1 MFGFGKKQSVSE
13 EQVLNALRAVQE
25 PDLHRDLVSLNM
37 IRDLKISDGTVSFN
51 IMLTTPAC
59 PFKKK
64 MQDDARQAVL
74 TLPGVKQVNIEMP
87 AAMTT
92 DQRIRGQLNIPVKNT
107 IAVASGKG
115 GVGKSTVTVNLAVA
129 LAQEGAKVGL
139 MDADVYGPNDH
150 IMMGVTK
157 QPLYSQDGK
166 IQPVEAYGIKL
177 MSMGFLVEP
186 EQALV
191 WRGPMLHSVV
201 RQFLNDVDWGEL
213 DYLVIDLPPG
223 TGDVQL
229 SLAQAVPLTGAVMV
243 TTPQDVALADVR
255 KGVSAFEKLE
265 VPILGVVEN
274 MSYFICPHCGERTE
288 IFSYGGGRKA
298 AEQWGVPF
306 LGEIPLNPDIRI
318 GGDAGKPI
326 TISKPESLEAKA
338 FHELAKQVASKVSV
352 LNFSRK
358 APGIIA
364 AGDIPI
370 IKR

>member
-25 PDLHRDLVSLNM
+25 PDLRRDLVSLNM
-37 IRDLKISDGTVSFN
+37 IKDLKIDDGTVSFN
-51 IMLTTPAC
+51 IVLTTPAC
-59 PFKKK
+59 PFKNQ
-64 MQDDARQAVL
+64 MQEDARQAVMK
-74 TLPGVKQVNIEMP
+74 LPGVKQVNIEMP
-87 AAMTT
+87 AATSA

-107 IAVASGKG
+107 IAIASGKG
-115 GVGKSTVTVNLAVA
+115 GVGKSTVTVNLAIA
-129 LAQEGAKVGL
+129 LAQEGASVGL

-150 IMMGVTK
+150 IMMGTPK
-157 QPLYSQDGK
+157 QGLYSQDGK
-166 IQPVEAYGIKL
+166 IQPIVAYGIKL

-191 WRGPMLHSVV
+191 WRGPMLHGVV

-213 DYLVIDLPPG
+213 DYLMIDLPPG

-243 TTPQDVALADVR
+243 TTPQEVALADVR

-265 VPILGVVEN
+265 VPIIGVVEN

-298 AEQWGVPF
+298 AEQWGIPF
-306 LGEIPLNPDIRI
+306 LGEIPLNPDIRF
-318 GGDAGKPI
+318 GGDSGKPI
-326 TISKPESLEAKA
+326 VIAKPDAPESKA
-338 FHELAKQVASKVSV
+338 FREIAKQIASRVSV
-352 LNFSRK
+352 LNFNRK
-358 APGIIA
+358 LPGIIA
-364 AGDIPI
+364 SGDIPV